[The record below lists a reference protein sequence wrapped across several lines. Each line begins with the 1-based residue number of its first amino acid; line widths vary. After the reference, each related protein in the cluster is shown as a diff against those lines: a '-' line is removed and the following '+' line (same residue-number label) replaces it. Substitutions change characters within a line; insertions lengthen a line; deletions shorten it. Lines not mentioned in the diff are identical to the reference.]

1 MVVLLIFSYLLF
13 LFLIRSLHGFLSFTI
28 SVAGFP
34 ELRCVKYLAG
44 SITSF
49 SHEIRKKGIIRSDL
63 FMYVFIRFY
72 KNAKNPF
79 AREYLSTILCI
90 GSTGIFP
97 RIFGTGTL
105 TTVLPAACAK
115 SLVQQKSRPKSA
127 FIIH

>member
-13 LFLIRSLHGFLSFTI
+13 LFLIRSLNGFFLIT
-28 SVAGFP
+28 VAGFP

-97 RIFGTGTL
+97 RIFGAGTL
-105 TTVLPAACAK
+105 TAVFGFVLDEN
-115 SLVQQKSRPKSA
+115 LGQQKSRPKSA
-127 FIIH
+127 F